1 MKAFIAVIYIIDF
14 ILIIVMI
21 LNLERLDQEREKLNK
36 KQIRLI
42 DECININRKLT
53 NKMIAINLITFSSI
67 SSEEK
72 IQEIEKV
79 IHSSDQ
85 TDIDNF

>member
-1 MKAFIAVIYIIDF
+1 MKAFIAIIYIIDF
-14 ILIIVMI
+14 ILIIVTI

>member
-1 MKAFIAVIYIIDF
+1 MKALIAIIYALDF
-14 ILIIVMI
+14 ILIIVTI
-21 LNLERLDQEREKLNK
+21 LNLERLDKEREKLNK

-42 DECININRKLT
+42 DECTTINRKLT
-53 NKMIAINLITFSSI
+53 NKIIAINLITFSSI

-72 IQEIEKV
+72 IQKIEKV

>member
-1 MKAFIAVIYIIDF
+1 MKAFIAIVYIIDF
-14 ILIIVMI
+14 ILIIVTI
-21 LNLERLDQEREKLNK
+21 LNLERLDKEREKLNK

>member
-14 ILIIVMI
+14 ILIIVTI